1 MPSANSLLSFFGSA
15 TPTAPAAEETPPIT
29 PPADTSAAAG
39 AEGGSENN
47 TDNDQNNLAALA
59 KIWEDPNAGSDN
71 AQATVPPSSGSQNQN
86 QQPSGG
92 GDDTVTNYIKSLN
105 FLPEGGVNTQQLAE
119 QLQQNDTS
127 GLTELIHD
135 TSKRAFVQAITTMD
149 NLVQPRIAQA
159 VNDAVLQSRETAH
172 GDLNQ
177 LTMFRELPFTAQAAI
192 QPVASE
198 ILQRALK
205 SGKSTPEAIALVKN
219 FFSQTAKGMGFV
231 DPAEFGGPGSGP
243 IRPGPAAQNGGGRR
257 RPATEDVDWIK
268 TLTAADVQQ

>member
-15 TPTAPAAEETPPIT
+15 TPEAPATEETPPT
-29 PPADTSAAAG
+29 TLPADTSAAAG

-59 KIWEDPNAGSDN
+59 AIWQDPNAGSD
-71 AQATVPPSSGSQNQN
+71 AAPSGVPPTDASQKQN
-86 QQPSGG
+86 QQPS

-149 NLVQPRIAQA
+149 NLVQPRIAEA
-159 VNDAVLQSRETAH
+159 VNQAVLQSRETAH
-172 GDLNQ
+172 SDLNQ
-177 LTMFRELPFTAQAAI
+177 LTMFRELPFTAQPAI

-198 ILQRALK
+198 VLQRALK
-205 SGKSTPEAIALVKN
+205 AGKSTPEAIGLVKQ

-257 RPATEDVDWIK
+257 RPPVQEEDWIK
-268 TLTAADVQQ
+268 TLTGEAI